1 MSKTTVYNQIGEKVK
16 DLELAPDVFGVE
28 VKSEVIQHAVVV
40 QQANARHNIAHAK
53 GRSEVSGGGK
63 KPWRQKGTGRARH
76 GSSRSPI
83 WKGGG
88 VTFGP
93 SKVQNYSLKIN
104 KKARRKAILMGL
116 SDKAAHDNVILLDT
130 LAIKEAKTKNFF
142 EILQN
147 LELRNKSVKKT
158 AKVETKSAKDGSAPT
173 GVASHRTSG
182 GKKDDKDIK
191 VGSGKKLT
199 SILVVLPKKDEKI
212 RRAAHNIVRV
222 NTILADSLNVVDVV
236 KSQKLL
242 IPVDSIEVIQKTF
255 VSSYAKVPVSVKA
268 TADKSGDKK

>member
-158 AKVETKSAKDGSAPT
+158 AKVETKSAKDGSA
-173 GVASHRTSG
+173 SG
-182 GKKDDKDIK
+182 GKKDDQDIK
-191 VGSGKKLT
+191 VRSGKKLT

>member
-1 MSKTTVYNQIGEKVK
+1 MSKATVYKQSGEKVK
-16 DLELAPDVFGVE
+16 DMELIPEVFGIE
-28 VKSEVIQHAVVV
+28 VKPEVIQHAVVV

-104 KKARRKAILMGL
+104 KKAKRKAILMGL
-116 SDKAAHDNVILLDT
+116 SDKAAHDNVILLDK
-130 LAIKEAKTKNFF
+130 LVIKEAKTKNFF
-142 EILQN
+142 EVLQN
-147 LELRNKSVKKT
+147 LELRSKAVNNSTKT
-158 AKVETKSAKDGSAPT
+158 ETK
-173 GVASHRTSG
+173 
-182 GKKDDKDIK
+182 KKDATNEKT
-191 VGSGKKLT
+191 KLVRKLN
-199 SILVVLPKKDEKI
+199 SILVVLPKKDENI
-212 RRAAHNIVRV
+212 RRAANNITRV

-255 VSSYAKVPVSVKA
+255 VSSYAKA
-268 TADKSGDKK
+268 SGDKK